1 MVQLL
6 DFKFNLKILP
16 RNFKVLMDP
25 FEEYSEALLCKIVT
39 LLSNHYFS
47 FFNHYNLRFTVYT
60 VYI

>member
-47 FFNHYNLRFTVYT
+47 FFHYQSL
-60 VYI
+60 